1 MSWNSSSWFIY
12 YYTRKDKIC
21 INTKWFI
28 LNSTW
33 FAYWTFC
40 SSPLINVPLLLSVTT
55 PLFIFC
61 FLTKIINWYKYIYV
75 YIIMAQDSKSYL
87 SLLMLFP
94 LKSPCAHISPT
105 YVCKISGTNS
115 NDQSLSFLSILSGV
129 GNWSIFLS
137 SSQPRPWD
145 SLFGYLNL
153 LYKAIC
159 KITEVYNFLYIH
171 SFKIKVKNT
180 WSWKRRP
187 LERRIHQQSW
197 VQVSCSLLNVTGLV
211 LVATHGLVSLILEW
225 VFCFSL
231 DSLFYPFC
239 WTF

>member
-1 MSWNSSSWFIY
+1 
-12 YYTRKDKIC
+12 
-21 INTKWFI
+21 
-28 LNSTW
+28 
-33 FAYWTFC
+33 
-40 SSPLINVPLLLSVTT
+40 
-55 PLFIFC
+55 
-61 FLTKIINWYKYIYV
+61 
-75 YIIMAQDSKSYL
+75 MAQDSKIHL
-87 SLLMLFP
+87 SLLILFP
-94 LKSPCAHISPT
+94 LKSPCEHISPI

-115 NDQSLSFLSILSGV
+115 NNQSLSSLSVLSGA
-129 GNWSIFLS
+129 GHWSIFCT
-137 SSQPRPWD
+137 SSQLRPWD

-159 KITEVYNFLYIH
+159 KIWEVYNFLYIH

-180 WSWKRRP
+180 WCWKRRP
-187 LERRIHQQSW
+187 LERRIHWQSW

-211 LVATHGLVSLILEW
+211 LVAAHELVSLIPEL